1 MKRKI
6 LNIVS
11 AILLIVMLFVLTGCG
26 NNQDTQNNQDS
37 QSDINSKVSKE
48 SLASKVKVGDYVDYK
63 TIADNKYTSTT
74 DKTGYTN
81 EQVFITTGEEKW
93 RVLDIAD
100 DGTVTLISEE
110 EIKTNTNDTYYLM
123 GAKGYENSVSELNN
137 IAAIYGNG
145 ENAVSARHL
154 TREDIN
160 NLIGIENFARF
171 YNVDLANYSAEQE
184 KWNAIYSAMNENYG
198 KEISINST
206 EGNKQFKV
214 DPTVEEGKNEI
225 DSAKEIPNYYE
236 VKLSDL
242 EEDNK
247 IYQEILNG
255 RYWLA
260 NKITRYVYSSNLQ
273 GTSEY
278 FNYEV
283 GYLSSASSSS
293 GKFNLDAEYDSV
305 SLVCGGRYSTQP
317 GLTNY
322 NRSVRPVVVLD
333 KDVKCD
339 AGTGTASDPFI
350 LD

>member
-1 MKRKI
+1 MKKKI

-11 AILLIVMLFVLTGCG
+11 GIVLILMLFVLTGCG
-26 NNQDTQNNQDS
+26 NNQDVQNNQAS
-37 QSDINSKVSKE
+37 QSNTNKNVSKD
-48 SLASKVKVGDYVDYK
+48 SLATKVKVGDYVDYK
-63 TIADNKYTSTT
+63 TVADNKYTSTT
-74 DKTGYTN
+74 DKTGYSKD
-81 EQVFITTGEEKW
+81 QVFSTTGEEKW

-100 DGTVTLISEE
+100 DGTVTLISEK
-110 EIKTNTNDTYYLM
+110 EINTNENDTYYLM

-137 IAAIYGNG
+137 IASIYGNG
-145 ENAVSARHL
+145 ENAVSARHI

-160 NLIGIENFARF
+160 NLIGIESFSRFA
-171 YNVDLANYSAEQE
+171 NVDISSYSNDEE
-184 KWNAIYSAMNENYG
+184 KWNAIFSTINENYG
-198 KEISINST
+198 KELTITST
-206 EGNKQFKV
+206 DSNKQFKV
-214 DPTVEEGKNEI
+214 DTAVEEGKTEI
-225 DSAKEIPNYYE
+225 GSAKETPNYYE

-260 NKITRYVYSSNLQ
+260 NKITRYVYNSNLQ

-305 SLVCGGRYSTQP
+305 SLVCGGKYSTQP

-339 AGTGTASDPFI
+339 VGTGTASDPFV